1 MTDRPTDLPP
11 AESLTALRAL
21 IDAIDHEILE
31 KIARRDDLVSR
42 VARLKRTLGTPIR
55 DAGREEALLVD
66 RRTFAD
72 QLGVRPDVAES
83 LFRLVLW
90 ASRDRQAALKAELP
104 PEDEQKT
111 VAIVGGHGGMG
122 GCLAGLFS
130 DLGHTILPVDH
141 RTALSPTEAARQAD
155 VVVISVPIT
164 ETLPVIA
171 AVGPHVRPEAV
182 LMDVTSIKQ
191 APLDAMLAATPA
203 SVVGTHPLFGPGGH
217 SLQGQRMV
225 MVRGRGEAW
234 FDWAKRMFHARGL
247 QIVEST
253 AADHDRMMAIVQVLV
268 HFNTEV
274 LGKTL
279 ADLGVPI
286 EATLPYTSPIYLIK
300 LCLAARHFGQS
311 ADLYAGIEMSNER
324 TAEVLATFQAAAA
337 EIADIVHRKDGAAF
351 RELFAM
357 VSTYFG
363 DFTSKA
369 TIQSS
374 YLIDRMVERA

>member
-1 MTDRPTDLPP
+1 MTDRPTDPPP

-21 IDAIDHEILE
+21 IDAVDHEILE
-31 KIARRDDLVSR
+31 KIARRDELVSR

-55 DAGREEALLVD
+55 DAGREEALLAD
-66 RRTFAD
+66 RRTFAEH
-72 QLGVRPDVAES
+72 LGVRPDVAES

-111 VAIVGGHGGMG
+111 VAIVGGNGGMG
-122 GCLAGLFS
+122 RCLGGLFA
-130 DLGHTILPVDH
+130 DLGHTVLPVDH
-141 RTALSPTEAARQAD
+141 RTELSPTDAAQQAD
-155 VVVISVPIT
+155 VVMISVPLA

-171 AVGPHVRPEAV
+171 DIGPHVRPEAV

-191 APLDAMLAATPA
+191 APLDAMLAATSA

-225 MVRGRGEAW
+225 MVRGRGDGW
-234 FDWAKRMFHARGL
+234 FDWAQRMFHARGL
-247 QIVEST
+247 QIVESS

-337 EIADIVHRKDGAAF
+337 EIADIVHRKDETTF
-351 RELFAM
+351 RHLFAT

-363 DFTSKA
+363 DFTEKA
-369 TIQSS
+369 TLQSS